1 MKRGICA
8 FVLFAGVVLSL
19 SAQKSITRFAVVDMN
34 KILREIVPNSRII
47 TERQAK
53 LDAER
58 LSHEENTKKLMADT
72 VKLNEELENL
82 KKQLSDAHE
91 ANEKNSV
98 IKGIENQIKA
108 KEQEMRNFFE
118 SGRNALNKEAERMER
133 ERKTLEDERQ
143 KLITPEI
150 RQQIYKNIQDVAGRE
165 GYSMVL
171 DKDTPGVMWYSF
183 EIDITNL
190 VITRLKGSGR

>member
-1 MKRGICA
+1 MKRGICI

-34 KILREIVPNSRII
+34 KILREVVPNSKPLAD
-47 TERQAK
+47 RQTK
-53 LDAER
+53 LDSDR
-58 LSHEENTKKLMADT
+58 VNYDENTKKLMTDT
-72 VKLNEELENL
+72 AKLNEELEAL
-82 KKQLSDAHE
+82 KGQLSE
-91 ANEKNSV
+91 AQETNEKSSV
-98 IKGIENQIKA
+98 IRGIENQIKA

-118 SGRNALNKEAERMER
+118 SGRNALNKEAEKLER

-150 RQQIYKNIQDVAGRE
+150 RQQVYKHIQDVAGRE
-165 GYSMVL
+165 GFSMVL

-183 EIDITNL
+183 ESDITNL
-190 VITRLKGSGR
+190 VINRIKGGGR